1 MERYKAGIIGTG
13 GVAGLGTIGVDDR
26 DGSRATASH
35 AGGYEATDGVELV
48 AAADVNEETLAEFC
62 DAWGVPSDRKYV
74 DHEAMLAAE
83 DLDIVSVCTPALF
96 HREHVV
102 DAAEAG
108 VDAILCEKPIASS
121 LNEAAE
127 MIEACEAT
135 DTELVVNYTLRFTE
149 KFQCLRDLVRS
160 GKALGDIH
168 SVVVQSRMELARNA
182 THVLDLFAFIFED
195 EIDEVWGH
203 VTGGNESVEALSAAG
218 RIDDAAGRAMLSI
231 GDVQATVDCTT
242 PRRASSISYQ
252 FLGSAGKL
260 HVNLDDGEWRYW
272 QLEGDEQVPAEM
284 PGIEGAW
291 TWDDDY
297 ERGFANAVAHVRDRL
312 GGSDRTLS
320 TALDATQ
327 SLEGLVA
334 IFVSHYTGS
343 RVSLPLQRPF
353 DGVEVCSW

>member
-1 MERYKAGIIGTG
+1 MADYQAGIIGTG

-35 AGGYEATDGVELV
+35 AGGYDATEGVELV
-48 AAADVNEETLAEFC
+48 AAADVNEETLAAFC
-62 DAWGVPSDRKYV
+62 DAWDVPSDSRYA
-74 DHEAMLAAE
+74 DHEAMLSAE

-135 DTELVVNYTLRFTE
+135 GTDLVVNYTLRFTE
-149 KFQCLRDLVRS
+149 KFQRLRDLVRS
-160 GKALGDIH
+160 GEAFGDVH

-182 THVLDLFAFIFED
+182 THVLDLLALLFED
-195 EIDEVWGH
+195 EIDDVWGH
-203 VTGGNESVEALSAAG
+203 VTGENESVETLSAAG

-231 GDVQATVDCTT
+231 GEVQTTVDCTT

-272 QLEGDEQVPAEM
+272 RLEGDEHVPAEM
-284 PGIEGAW
+284 PGIDGAW

-297 ERGFANAVAHVRDRL
+297 EKGFANAVAHVRDRL
-312 GGSDRTLS
+312 DGSDRTVS
-320 TALDATQ
+320 TAIDATR
-327 SLEGLVA
+327 SLEALVA

-353 DGVEVCSW
+353 EGVEIRSW